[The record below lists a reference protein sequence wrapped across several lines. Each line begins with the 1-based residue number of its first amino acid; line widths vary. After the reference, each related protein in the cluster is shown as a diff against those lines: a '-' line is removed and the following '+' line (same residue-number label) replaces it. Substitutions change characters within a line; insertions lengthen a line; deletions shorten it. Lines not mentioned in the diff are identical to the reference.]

1 MTKEHLLLAWL
12 NPIYGE
18 NNFKL
23 SYLTA
28 DAGDRIYYRL
38 LLNNQETRIV
48 MSANPEAGILESFIK
63 VAHIFRSLIRIPRLY
78 EHSLSLGFLVLE
90 DFGDNTL
97 IHLLKSNSDL
107 AFARELLL
115 KASAPII
122 QLQKGTR
129 EGTLPLHSASELKK
143 EMDLFIQWGLL
154 FYYGKTF
161 TPEQRD
167 TWNEMRDLLVDF
179 LSKERKVYVH
189 RDYIIR
195 NLILLQ
201 GDDIGILDFQDAV
214 LSTPSY
220 DIFSLTQDAFI
231 YFEEDFVLDIVIHFW
246 QAAKS
251 ASLPVPTHFD
261 DFYQAYE
268 WQGVQRLLR
277 IIGVFARLKEKD
289 HRDHYVNE
297 IPFLM
302 KTVVR
307 ICRRHRP
314 LHPLYRLLND
324 TLNLETTHTLMSF

>member
-63 VAHIFRSLIRIPRLY
+63 VAHIFRSLIRIPSLY

-179 LSKERKVYVH
+179 LSKERKVYV
-189 RDYIIR
+189 
-195 NLILLQ
+195 
-201 GDDIGILDFQDAV
+201 IGIIL
-214 LSTPSY
+214 
-220 DIFSLTQDAFI
+220 
-231 YFEEDFVLDIVIHFW
+231 
-246 QAAKS
+246 
-251 ASLPVPTHFD
+251 
-261 DFYQAYE
+261 
-268 WQGVQRLLR
+268 
-277 IIGVFARLKEKD
+277 FA
-289 HRDHYVNE
+289 
-297 IPFLM
+297 I
-302 KTVVR
+302 
-307 ICRRHRP
+307 
-314 LHPLYRLLND
+314 
-324 TLNLETTHTLMSF
+324 